1 MKLEQLA
8 NEMSLPL
15 AKVTNWFHNARMRA
29 KISLLSSSSPTNIL
43 SSSPIAVPSD
53 QLNSDEDDLLDDNNN
68 NPHPNPDEDD
78 EDEEND
84 EENED
89 DYPLLPTI
97 VPVTR

>member
-15 AKVTNWFHNARMRA
+15 GKVTNWFHNARMRA
-29 KISLLSSSSPTNIL
+29 KINLLSSSSPTNIL
-43 SSSPIAVPSD
+43 SSSPVAVPSD
-53 QLNSDEDDLLDDNNN
+53 QLNSDEEDLLDDNNN
-68 NPHPNPDEDD
+68 NPNPDEDD

-84 EENED
+84 EENDE